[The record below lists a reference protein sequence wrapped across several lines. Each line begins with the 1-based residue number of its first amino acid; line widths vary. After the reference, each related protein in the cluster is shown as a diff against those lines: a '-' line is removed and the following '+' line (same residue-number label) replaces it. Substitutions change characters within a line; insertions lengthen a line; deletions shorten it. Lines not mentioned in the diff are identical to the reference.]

1 MIATG
6 FKHTR
11 IGRSVTHMA
20 VSTLEYLK
28 IAPEGTTRVSQML
41 CETADDLVEG
51 TPRTHCTWRAHTN
64 INPDIFILNLG
75 GKKDVFTPMHFFLA
89 RKPLAKDE

>member
-1 MIATG
+1 
-6 FKHTR
+6 
-11 IGRSVTHMA
+11 MA

-51 TPRTHCTWRAHTN
+51 TSHHT
-64 INPDIFILNLG
+64 
-75 GKKDVFTPMHFFLA
+75 
-89 RKPLAKDE
+89 